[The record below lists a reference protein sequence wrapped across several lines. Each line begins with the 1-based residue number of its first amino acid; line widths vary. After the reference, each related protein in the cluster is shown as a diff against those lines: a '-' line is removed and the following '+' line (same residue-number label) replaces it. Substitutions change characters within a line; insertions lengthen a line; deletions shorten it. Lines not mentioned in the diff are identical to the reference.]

1 MDEIKDVL
9 LCSVDKPVA
18 SPPPADPPNLSQENT
33 CSAAEK
39 AVMPSFKLQ
48 QIEWSSNELNKG
60 EQSMAIFGADWF

>member
-18 SPPPADPPNLSQENT
+18 SPTPTDHPPNLSQENT

-60 EQSMAIFGADWF
+60 AQSMATFGAD